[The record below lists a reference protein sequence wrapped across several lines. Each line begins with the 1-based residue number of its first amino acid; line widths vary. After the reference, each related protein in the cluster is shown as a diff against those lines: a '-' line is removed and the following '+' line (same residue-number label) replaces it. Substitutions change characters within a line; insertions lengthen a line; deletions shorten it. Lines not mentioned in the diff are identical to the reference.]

1 MLAFT
6 FVNEHLNYKERPD
19 LTFPV
24 DGSAESLFVEIKGTK
39 EKNVIVGVL
48 YRPPDS
54 NLNEF
59 LSDLDHVLE
68 KITKESKLVFLMGD
82 WNLNLINHHC
92 HKVTSDFLDLLYS
105 RMFFPL
111 ITRPTRIMAN
121 KASLIDNIFTNDPLC
136 PSINGLFLN
145 DISDHLPIFSL
156 VLNTHNTGDKDKYVI
171 FREKNAHSLNAF
183 KDDLGKLNWAE
194 LPGLDDPSCAYK
206 IFIEKYVAIYHRFF
220 PLKRKKAKRFNFRK
234 PWFTKGLAKSVK
246 KNILY
251 KCFLNNPNSSNGNA
265 YKSYKNKLT
274 HSLRVAKRLYSEK
287 QIERLKSNVKAKR
300 KVLNEILNRNKG
312 KRALPSVFRVDSHE
326 IADSKKI
333 ANLFCKY
340 FTNIGPNLA
349 SKIPASEKSHSSF
362 LPPKLVNS
370 IFREVAGEEEI
381 IEICGTCRSGS
392 AVGHNNI
399 SMSLIKDSIDKIIFP
414 ITGIINLSITS
425 GIVPNQLKIARVIP
439 LFKSGEQDIFTNYRL
454 VSVLPAFSKILE
466 RVMYNRLLRFLNAFK
481 ILSDNQYGFRKH
493 HSTAY
498 ALACLYDKI
507 SSAIEN
513 KEYTVGIFI
522 DLSKAFDTVDHHIL
536 ISKLEHYGV
545 RSTALRWFESYLSG
559 RQQYVEFNGVCSEP
573 SQIKCGV
580 IRPPPLSALY
590 K

>member
-1 MLAFT
+1 M
-6 FVNEHLNYKERPD
+6 
-19 LTFPV
+19 
-24 DGSAESLFVEIKGTK
+24 
-39 EKNVIVGVL
+39 
-48 YRPPDS
+48 
-54 NLNEF
+54 
-59 LSDLDHVLE
+59 
-68 KITKESKLVFLMGD
+68 
-82 WNLNLINHHC
+82 
-92 HKVTSDFLDLLYS
+92 
-105 RMFFPL
+105 
-111 ITRPTRIMAN
+111 
-121 KASLIDNIFTNDPLC
+121 
-136 PSINGLFLN
+136 
-145 DISDHLPIFSL
+145 
-156 VLNTHNTGDKDKYVI
+156 
-171 FREKNAHSLNAF
+171 
-183 KDDLGKLNWAE
+183 
-194 LPGLDDPSCAYK
+194 
-206 IFIEKYVAIYHRFF
+206 
-220 PLKRKKAKRFNFRK
+220 
-234 PWFTKGLAKSVK
+234 
-246 KNILY
+246 LY
-251 KCFLNNPNSSNGNA
+251 KCFLNNPNSSNENA

-274 HSLRVAKRLYSEK
+274 HSLRIAKRLYYEK
-287 QIERLKSNVKAKR
+287 QIEKLKSNVKATW

-312 KRALPSVFRVDSHE
+312 KRALPSVFRADSHE
-326 IADSKKI
+326 IADPKEI

-370 IFREVAGEEEI
+370 IFLEVASEEEI

-392 AVGHNNI
+392 AVGHDSI
-399 SMSLIKDSIDKIIFP
+399 SMNLIKDSIDKIIFP

-439 LFKSGEQDIFTNYRL
+439 LFKSGEQDIFTNYRPE
-454 VSVLPAFSKILE
+454 SVLPAFSKILE

-545 RSTALRWFESYLSG
+545 RGTALRWFESYPSG

-573 SQIKCGV
+573 CQIKCEVPQGSILGPLLFLLYINDLCNV
-580 IRPPPLSALY
+580 SKVVDFILFADDTNIFFSHKDFNLLSETLNSEMCKLTQWCRANKLSINFKKSNFMVFRPRQRRQTLDISIQIDNNNIDCV
-590 K
+590 KETVF